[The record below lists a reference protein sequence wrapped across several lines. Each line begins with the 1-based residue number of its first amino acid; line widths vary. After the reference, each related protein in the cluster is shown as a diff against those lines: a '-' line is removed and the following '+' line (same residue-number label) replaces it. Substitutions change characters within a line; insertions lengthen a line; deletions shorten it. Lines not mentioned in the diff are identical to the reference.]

1 MNAPSP
7 ATSTTTIVPA
17 VSRTTIKL
25 VFLTHALASGSFFT
39 RIADLQ
45 QDLGIDAGTLGLTM
59 LGAPVGAI
67 SMFLFSGRIVEAVG
81 TRTVLLYGIPL
92 MALTLLMTALAPSA
106 HTLFLAITAYTGVF
120 AVTNV
125 AMNVEADRVE
135 GATRKRLMNTC
146 HGLWSLG
153 QLAVFLIG
161 ALARGLDIS
170 PALHFGAFA
179 PVVLTMTVLVVWPMQ
194 AAPAR
199 GEVPA
204 GPRRLA
210 LPSAATLRLLGF
222 MIGGALVEAATRT
235 WSVIYARDSFVAP
248 DWADAMTL
256 PFFVAGI
263 ALGRFLADGWSHR
276 YGPARVAQVLMGVA
290 FAGLAVVV
298 FAPSLPIALAGF
310 ALLGFGICT
319 SFPASTSA
327 AAQIGDRSS
336 SENVA
341 ALTLSLQTVLLGAPP
356 LMGFI
361 TDALG
366 VRATFAL
373 VGPFLLLALVLA
385 RALEPRRAATRPPA
399 PRG

>member
-1 MNAPSP
+1 
-7 ATSTTTIVPA
+7 

-45 QDLGIDAGTLGLTM
+45 QGLGIDASTLGLTM

-67 SMFLFSGRIVEAVG
+67 SMFLFSGRIVEAIG
-81 TRTVLLYGIPL
+81 TRMVLLYGIPL

-106 HTLFLAITAYTGVF
+106 LTLFVAITAYTGVF

-125 AMNVEADRVE
+125 ALNVEADRVE
-135 GATRKRLMNTC
+135 GATQKRLMNTC

-153 QLAVFLIG
+153 QLAVFLLG
-161 ALARGLDIS
+161 ALARGLEVA
-170 PALHFGAFA
+170 PALHFGAFV
-179 PVVLTMTVLVVWPMQ
+179 PVVVTATLLVILPMR

-199 GEVPA
+199 GHAAPTA
-204 GPRRLA
+204 ARRIA
-210 LPSAATLRLLGF
+210 LPTGATLRLLGF
-222 MIGGALVEAATRT
+222 MLGGALVEAAART
-235 WSVIYARDSFVAP
+235 WSVIYARDSFAAP

-256 PFFVAGI
+256 PLFVAGI
-263 ALGRFLADGWSHR
+263 AVGRFLADDWSHR
-276 YGPARVAQVLMGVA
+276 YGPAVLARALMVVA
-290 FAGLAVVV
+290 FVGLAVVV
-298 FAPSLPIALAGF
+298 LAPSLPIALAGF

-356 LMGFI
+356 IMGFI
-361 TDALG
+361 ADALG
-366 VRATFAL
+366 VRMTFAL
-373 VGPFLLLALVLA
+373 VGPFLVAAFVLA
-385 RALEPRRAATRPPA
+385 QALEPKRAPIPRPA
-399 PRG
+399 QRE

>member
-7 ATSTTTIVPA
+7 ASSATTIVPA

-45 QDLGIDAGTLGLTM
+45 QQLGIDASTLGLTM

-67 SMFLFSGRIVEAVG
+67 TMFLFSGRIVEAVG
-81 TRTVLLYGIPL
+81 TRVVLLCGIPL

-106 HTLFLAITAYTGVF
+106 FTLFVAITAYTGVF

-125 AMNVEADRVE
+125 AINVEADRVE
-135 GATRKRLMNTC
+135 GATQKRLMNTC

-153 QLAVFLIG
+153 QLAVFLLG
-161 ALARGLDIS
+161 ALARGLEVS
-170 PALHFGAFA
+170 PALHFGAFLPVVVIATLLVIVPMRAA
-179 PVVLTMTVLVVWPMQ
+179 PVRGH
-194 AAPAR
+194 APTSAR
-199 GEVPA
+199 
-204 GPRRLA
+204 RFA
-210 LPSAATLRLLGF
+210 LPTGATLRLLGF
-222 MIGGALVEAATRT
+222 MLGGALVEAATRT
-235 WSVIYARDSFVAP
+235 WSVIYARDSFAAP

-256 PFFVAGI
+256 PLFVAGI

-276 YGPARVAQVLMGVA
+276 YGPARVAQVLMA
-290 FAGLAVVV
+290 IALAGLAVVV

-310 ALLGFGICT
+310 ALLGLGICT

-361 TDALG
+361 ADALG
-366 VRATFAL
+366 VRTTFAL
-373 VGPFLLLALVLA
+373 VGPFLLAALLLA
-385 RALEPRRAATRPPA
+385 RALEPRGAPTRPRV